1 MKVIFLT
8 PPPPLPHANLPTRQK
23 IGDIDMLQ
31 SYNIFKNS

>member
-8 PPPPLPHANLPTRQK
+8 PTMQISQQGKKN
-23 IGDIDMLQ
+23 GDIGMLQ